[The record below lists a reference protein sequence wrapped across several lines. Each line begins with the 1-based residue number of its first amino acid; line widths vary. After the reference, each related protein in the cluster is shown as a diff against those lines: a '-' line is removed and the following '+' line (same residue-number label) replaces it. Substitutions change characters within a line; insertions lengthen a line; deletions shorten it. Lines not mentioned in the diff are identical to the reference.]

1 MLAACAAVIVSCGD
15 GGGDTTIDIV
25 YDPCAVVVEARGSSQ
40 AQTLGVSQAVELW
53 NRVAGLRLTLS
64 GAEDLPRLVLRF
76 EDAASIFHGV
86 YDDERGVIFIN
97 DDLDG
102 DALVV
107 TAAHEL
113 GHAFGLSHVSTRV
126 RRSVMNPNN
135 LTVSP
140 TTEDVAKLHA
150 LWGNCEASALAV
162 EPGTDGDDLEPLSR

>member
-1 MLAACAAVIVSCGD
+1 MSEAVD
-15 GGGDTTIDIV
+15 
-25 YDPCAVVVEARGSSQ
+25 
-40 AQTLGVSQAVELW
+40 LW

-64 GAEDLPRLVLRF
+64 GAKDLPRLVLQF
-76 EDAASIFHGV
+76 DDAASIFHGV

-102 DALVV
+102 DELVV

-113 GHAFGLSHVSTRV
+113 GHAFGLNHVATRA

-140 TTEDVAKLHA
+140 TSDDVASLLA
-150 LWGNCEASALAV
+150 LWGNCEAPERPPA
-162 EPGTDGDDLEPLSR
+162 EPSSGDAER